1 MILLL
6 GSDEALLEGLAQ
18 LLAGVGQRVA
28 VARSV
33 EEAEEAAS
41 RRVPLLL
48 VVERSPF
55 AVQAG
60 DRVARIPLAPGGA
73 VVVYHPSLREP
84 SGAVPRALSRATIAE
99 LELPLERNRLA
110 ALATSLET
118 RAEKTGR
125 LRRDTPPEHRI

>member
-6 GSDEALLEGLAQ
+6 GTDEALLEGLAQ

-28 VARSV
+28 VTRSV
-33 EEAEEAAS
+33 AEAEDVAS
-41 RRVPLLL
+41 GRRPLLL
-48 VVERSPF
+48 VVERAPF

-60 DRVARIPLAPGGA
+60 DRLARIPLAPGGA
-73 VVVYHPSLREP
+73 VIVYRACGEAASEP
-84 SGAVPRALSRATIAE
+84 VPRALSRTTIAE
-99 LELPLERNRLA
+99 LELPLERHRLA
-110 ALATSLET
+110 TLATSLET